1 MQSTHETTRLNSF
14 RHGTNPMKATVG
26 GGHIGEYSGGGGGGY
41 RPMILILTT
50 IRIPQA
56 RCRRTWRLW
65 TISTH
70 HQMTQRRDHPRD

>member
-14 RHGTNPMKATVG
+14 RHGTNPTKATVG
-26 GGHIGEYSGGGGGGY
+26 GGRIGEYSGGGGGGGY

-56 RCRRTWRLW
+56 RWCRRTWRLW

-70 HQMTQRRDHPRD
+70 HQMTQ